1 MSRPKIIK
9 VSKKMG
15 DTEEFCN
22 EILNYSKSVQDALKE
37 IMPSTDVLDDHD
49 FDAVQYINS
58 LFPTEQSL
66 SNIDDVIM
74 KMESNINEMDE
85 EIETVVR
92 SQSGVGQEGKKAL
105 EESQKVIM
113 QLFSQVREIK
123 TKAEK
128 SEEMVRE
135 ITRDIKLLDTAKRNL
150 TTAITCLNH
159 LHMLVTGVHS
169 LRKLIEQ
176 RQYGEI
182 VMPLQ
187 GVIEVMKHFQDSTDI
202 PQILELRSQVVEI
215 QNTLSEQICQDLKN
229 AFQNPSSG
237 GFVPSKQIAEALRV
251 VSILDPKVKKDILEW
266 FISLQLSEYLVLFD
280 ESEDSAWL
288 DKIDKRYAWFK
299 KQLLHVEDKFG
310 TMFPSHWQLSEKI
323 TLEFCER
330 TKSELGKI
338 MAKRKFEIDVK
349 LLLYAIQKTS
359 NFEQLLDKR
368 FSDDET
374 GEHRAKFDG
383 IIGSCFQNYLY
394 IYVESLDRNLTELI
408 ERFAEDS
415 KQVLNSMNETCETSA
430 APVLPSCADLF
441 MFYKKSLVQCTQL
454 STGEPM
460 VALASTFQ
468 QYLRQYAHKVLQQN
482 LSKQAG
488 QTTITTLA
496 SVSNITRDLGLT
508 KDQRTK
514 YTPQEQARIC
524 CVLTTAEYC
533 LETTQQLEQKLKE
546 KVDPSL
552 VNKIDLSNEQDVFH
566 NVISSCIQLLVQDLE
581 LACEPGLTAMVKTNW
596 SSVESVGDQ
605 SGYVT
610 AITSH
615 LKQSVPLIRTN
626 LSSSRKYFT
635 QFCVKFA
642 NSFIP
647 KLVQHVFKCKPLST
661 VGAEQLLLDI
671 HMLKTVL
678 LDLPSIGSQVV
689 RKAPASFTKVVVK
702 GMTKAEMILKLVMAS
717 AEPDIC
723 FVEQFCKL
731 LPESDITEFQRI
743 LDMKGLKTNEK
754 NNLMNL
760 FRPKNPSNVS
770 GSLITGSSSTDTS
783 SIQKLNNLIKKNLM

>member
-1 MSRPKIIK
+1 M
-9 VSKKMG
+9 
-15 DTEEFCN
+15 EESEDYYN
-22 EILNYSKSVQDALKE
+22 EILNYPKSVQDALKE
-37 IMPSTDVLDDHD
+37 IMPSSDVLDDHD

-66 SNIDDVIM
+66 SNIDDVIL
-74 KMESNINEMDE
+74 KMESNIKEMDE

-92 SQSGVGQEGKKAL
+92 SQSRVGQDGKKAL

-113 QLFSQVREIK
+113 QLFSQVRDIK
-123 TKAEK
+123 SKAEK

-169 LRKLIEQ
+169 LRNLIEQ

-215 QNTLSEQICQDLKN
+215 QNTLSEQITQDLKN
-229 AFQNPSSG
+229 AFQSPSSA

-251 VSILDPKVKKDILEW
+251 VSILDPKVKKNILEW

-310 TMFPSHWQLSEKI
+310 TLFPPHWQLSEKI
-323 TLEFCER
+323 TIEFCER
-330 TKSELGKI
+330 TRSELGKI

-359 NFEQLLDKR
+359 NFEQLLEKR
-368 FSDDET
+368 FADDDNAVEENKT
-374 GEHRAKFDG
+374 KFEG

-394 IYVESLDRNLTELI
+394 IYIESLDRNLNELI
-408 ERFAEDS
+408 DRFAEDS
-415 KQVLNSMNETCETSA
+415 KQVLNNMNETCETSA

-460 VALASTFQ
+460 VALATTFQ
-468 QYLRQYAHKVLQQN
+468 QHLRHYAHKVLQQN
-482 LSKQAG
+482 VSKQAG
-488 QTTITTLA
+488 QTTNTTLA
-496 SVSNITRDLGLT
+496 SVSNITRDLGLI

-546 KVDPSL
+546 KVDPNL
-552 VNKIDLSNEQDVFH
+552 MNKIDLSNEQDVFH

-581 LACEPGLTAMVKTNW
+581 LACEPALTAMVKTNW

-689 RKAPASFTKVVVK
+689 RKAPASYTKVVVK

-723 FVEQFCKL
+723 FIEQFCKL
-731 LPESDITEFQRI
+731 LPESDMTEFQRI

-754 NNLMNL
+754 SNLINL
-760 FRPKNPSNVS
+760 FRPKNPSTTS
-770 GSLITGSSSTDTS
+770 SSLVNASSSTNSFKQDTS
-783 SIQKLNNLIKKNLM
+783 SIQKLNNLIKKNLI

>member
-1 MSRPKIIK
+1 M
-9 VSKKMG
+9 
-15 DTEEFCN
+15 EESEESCH
-22 EILNYSKSVQDALKE
+22 EILNYPKSVQEALKE
-37 IMPSTDVLDDHD
+37 IMPSNDVLDDPD
-49 FDAVQYINS
+49 FDSVQYINS

-74 KMESNINEMDE
+74 KMESNIKEMDE

-92 SQSGVGQEGKKAL
+92 SQSGVGQDGKKAL
-105 EESQKVIM
+105 EDSQKVIM
-113 QLFSQVREIK
+113 QLFSQVRDIK

-150 TTAITCLNH
+150 TTAITGLNH

-169 LRKLIEQ
+169 LRNLIEQ

-202 PQILELRSQVVEI
+202 PQILELRSQVLEI
-215 QNTLSEQICQDLKN
+215 QNTLSDQITQDLKN
-229 AFQNPSSG
+229 AFQNPTSG
-237 GFVPSKQIAEALRV
+237 SFVPSKQIGESLRV

-310 TMFPSHWQLSEKI
+310 TMFPSHWELSEKI

-330 TKSELGKI
+330 TKLELEKI

-349 LLLYAIQKTS
+349 LLLYAIQKTT
-359 NFEQLLDKR
+359 NFEQLLEKR
-368 FSDDET
+368 FAGDET
-374 GEHRAKFDG
+374 GEENKTKFNG

-394 IYVESLDRNLTELI
+394 IYIESLDRNLNELI
-408 ERFAEDS
+408 DRFAEES
-415 KQVLNSMNETCETSA
+415 KQVLNNMHEACETSA

-460 VALASTFQ
+460 VALANTFQ
-468 QYLRQYAHKVLQQN
+468 QYLRHYAYKALQQN
-482 LSKQAG
+482 VSKQAG
-488 QTTITTLA
+488 QTTNTTLA

-514 YTPQEQARIC
+514 YTPQEQARVC

-546 KVDPSL
+546 KVDSNL

-581 LACEPGLTAMVKTNW
+581 LACEPALTAMVKTNW

-671 HMLKTVL
+671 HMLKTIL
-678 LDLPSIGSQVV
+678 IDLPSIGSQVQ
-689 RKAPASFTKVVVK
+689 RKAPASYTKVVVK
-702 GMTKAEMILKLVMAS
+702 GMTKTEMILKLVMAS

-731 LPESDITEFQRI
+731 LPESDMTEFQRI

-754 NNLMNL
+754 TNLVNL
-760 FRPKNPSNVS
+760 FRPKNPTSA
-770 GSLITGSSSTDTS
+770 SSSLVTATTVDTS

>member
-1 MSRPKIIK
+1 M
-9 VSKKMG
+9 
-15 DTEEFCN
+15 EESEDYYN
-22 EILNYSKSVQDALKE
+22 EILNYPKSVQDALKE
-37 IMPSTDVLDDHD
+37 IMPSSDVLDDHD

-66 SNIDDVIM
+66 SNIDDVIL
-74 KMESNINEMDE
+74 KMESNIKEMDE

-92 SQSGVGQEGKKAL
+92 SQSRVGQDGKKAL

-113 QLFSQVREIK
+113 QLFSQVRDIK
-123 TKAEK
+123 SKAEK

-169 LRKLIEQ
+169 LRNLIEQ

-215 QNTLSEQICQDLKN
+215 QNTLSEQITQDLKN
-229 AFQNPSSG
+229 AFQSPSSA

-251 VSILDPKVKKDILEW
+251 VSILDPKVKKNILEW

-310 TMFPSHWQLSEKI
+310 TLFPPHWQLSEKI
-323 TLEFCER
+323 TIEFCER
-330 TKSELGKI
+330 TRSELGKI

-359 NFEQLLDKR
+359 NFEQLLEKR
-368 FSDDET
+368 FADDDNAVEENKT
-374 GEHRAKFDG
+374 KFEG

-394 IYVESLDRNLTELI
+394 IYIESLDRNLNELI
-408 ERFAEDS
+408 DRFAEDS
-415 KQVLNSMNETCETSA
+415 KQVLNNMNETCETSA

-460 VALASTFQ
+460 VALATTFQ
-468 QYLRQYAHKVLQQN
+468 QHLRHYAHKVLQQN
-482 LSKQAG
+482 VSKQAG
-488 QTTITTLA
+488 QTTNTTLA
-496 SVSNITRDLGLT
+496 SVSNITRDLGLI

-546 KVDPSL
+546 KVDPNL
-552 VNKIDLSNEQDVFH
+552 MNKIDLSNEQDVFH

-581 LACEPGLTAMVKTNW
+581 LACEPALTAMVKTNW

-689 RKAPASFTKVVVK
+689 RKAPASYTKVVVK

-723 FVEQFCKL
+723 FIEQFCKL
-731 LPESDITEFQRI
+731 LPESDMTEFQRI

-754 NNLMNL
+754 SNLINL
-760 FRPKNPSNVS
+760 FRPKNPSTTS
-770 GSLITGSSSTDTS
+770 SSLVNASSSTNSFKQDTS